1 MSNAAIITNDE
12 PDFEPELETDSILP
26 PKLKKFGTIQ
36 GVFVPTLLTILGVIM
51 YLRTGAVVGNAGLF
65 GAWII
70 ISLAFVIT
78 TSTALSMSSI
88 VTNIRI
94 GAGGA
99 YSIISQSLGLEV
111 GGSIGIPFYLSQG
124 LATAMYIFGFREGWL
139 NIFPNHPAIIV
150 DFVVFG
156 VIFAIAFISTNLAF
170 RIQYLILAIIIV
182 SLVCIFGTFFIGGTT
197 HSPDLW
203 GTYRGFPE
211 TNFQGT
217 SFWFVFALFF
227 PAATGIMAGANMSG
241 ELKTPRQSI
250 PVGSLGAI
258 AVSYVIYMA
267 LAYWFATIATPDEL
281 LGNYNVAIDY
291 SLWKPAIIAGLL
303 GATFSSGLSS
313 LVGAPR
319 ILQALSEHKIIFGE
333 KYLAKKAE
341 NGEPRNALMFTG
353 VIVLLALFMRDLTA
367 IAVLV
372 TMFFLITYAMINV
385 VVLIEQSLG
394 LISFRPSMRIPLFIS
409 LIGTAGCFFA
419 MFIVNPAFSI
429 ISIIVVFILYI
440 FLTRRNLNAP
450 FGDMR
455 SGMFISLAE
464 WAAQRMAQISTTKER
479 AWKPNLLIPVEDA
492 RDFRGTFRLIYDIA
506 YPKGSIHLLGFAED
520 HYNSDLKTE
529 LPRITES
536 LREEDVFAY
545 STLIEKTDFGRN
557 LLTSMST
564 MGAAFL
570 SPNILF
576 LSIPEAGD
584 EKREEELKMII
595 AHAKE
600 HKLGVI
606 LFAAHQKSGL
616 GRKRRINIWVRD
628 QSPNWD
634 VLQGMSNVDL
644 ALLLAYQIERNW
656 EGKIN
661 LLTAVRNPENIP
673 AAEQYLKNLIEMARL
688 PESQVQA
695 FDGGF
700 AEHIRQAPH
709 ADLSIFGLP
718 DELDFDFFR
727 KAVEDTEST
736 CIFVRD
742 SGDENALA

>member
-1 MSNAAIITNDE
+1 MSNAVIIASE
-12 PDFEPELETDSILP
+12 ETDVEPQAANL
-26 PKLKKFGTIQ
+26 PKLKKFGTIP
-36 GVFVPTLLTILGVIM
+36 GVFIPTLLTILGVIM

-65 GAWII
+65 GSWII

-88 VTNIRI
+88 TTNIRI

-139 NIFPNHPAIIV
+139 NIFPNHPALLI
-150 DFVVFG
+150 DFITFG
-156 VIFAIAFISTNLAF
+156 VIFGIAFISANLAF
-170 RIQYLILAIIIV
+170 RIQYLILAIIII
-182 SLVCIFGTFFIGGTT
+182 SLICIFGTFFTIGTT
-197 HSPDLW
+197 HTPEVW
-203 GTYRGFPE
+203 GTYKGFPE

-241 ELKTPRQSI
+241 ELKSPRQSI

-267 LAYWFATIATPDEL
+267 LAYWFATIATPEEL
-281 LGNYNVAIDY
+281 VGNYNVAIDY
-291 SLWKPAIIAGLL
+291 SLWKPAIIAGVL

-313 LVGAPR
+313 MVGAPR
-319 ILQALSEHKIIFGE
+319 ILQALAEHRIVFGGE
-333 KYLAKKAE
+333 TLSKKTKK
-341 NGEPRNALMFTG
+341 GEPRNALILTG
-353 VIVLLALFMRDLTA
+353 IIVILALFMRDLTA

-394 LISFRPSMRIPLFIS
+394 LISFRPSLRIPLFIS
-409 LIGTAGCFFA
+409 LIGTIGCLFV

-429 ISIIVVFILYI
+429 VSLVAVFIIYI
-440 FLTRRNLNAP
+440 FLTRRDLNAP

-464 WAAQRMAQISTTKER
+464 WAARRMSEISTTKER

-492 RDFRGTFRLIYDIA
+492 QELRGTFRLIYDIA

-520 HYNSDLKTE
+520 HITSSLKTE
-529 LPRITES
+529 LPKLTES

-570 SPNILF
+570 NPNILF
-576 LSIPEAGD
+576 LTIPDAGD
-584 EKREEELKMII
+584 TKREEELKMVIDR
-595 AHAKE
+595 ARDS
-600 HKLGVI
+600 KLGVV
-606 LFAAHQKSGL
+606 LFASHEKSGL

-628 QSPNWD
+628 QSANWD
-634 VLQGMSNVDL
+634 VLQGMSNIDL

-656 EGKIN
+656 DGKIN
-661 LLTAVRNPENIP
+661 LLTAVQNSENIP
-673 AAEQYLKNLIEMARL
+673 AAEQYLENLVEMARL
-688 PESQVQA
+688 PSSDVQA
-695 FDGGF
+695 FDGSF
-700 AEHIRQAPH
+700 AEHIAQAPH

-718 DELDFDFFR
+718 DELDFDFVR
-727 KAVEDTEST
+727 RMVEETEST